1 MSDSENEASPLL
13 NVFNDLRP
21 VFPLVNEDGEKNH
34 AHASEVPPNE
44 VRNCLTGIL
53 EKSEMKQA
61 SKNLLRF
68 TKDKYAVIFRDCED
82 GIPDINEPAELFCVV
97 CLLLP
102 FFVMKGSKIKLLKYQ
117 QCGDDGS
124 VQNAGTSTHG
134 KAEIN
139 TMFGSCKV
147 KNKKGKV
154 ESAVKWFLESH
165 WVIWVEDMDKFLID
179 NQLLDQLDP
188 TTSQR
193 ANLSPCQQWFLENAM
208 NPAIAEADDSGFCL
222 QKGGMQF
229 FAFAYV
235 RYLRRAFP
243 DSDDLKMYE
252 KKIATDRQTSP
263 PIWGSLK
270 TTFSIMLDTA
280 LGGARSV
287 AAREARDK
295 IFEKTQVLA
304 TYLAP

>member
-1 MSDSENEASPLL
+1 MSDREENEASRLL
-13 NVFNDLRP
+13 DVFNELRE

-34 AHASEVPPNE
+34 AHAGEVPPNE
-44 VRNCLTGIL
+44 VRNYLTGIL

-117 QCGDDGS
+117 CGDDGS

-134 KAEIN
+134 NAEIN

-154 ESAVKWFLESH
+154 VPAVKWFLESQ
-165 WVIWVEDMDKFLID
+165 WVIWVEDMDKCFID

-188 TTSQR
+188 TTSKK
-193 ANLSPCQQWFLENAM
+193 AELSSCQQWLLENAL
-208 NPAIAEADDSGFCL
+208 NPEIGEADGSYFCL
-222 QKGGMQF
+222 QKGGMQV

-243 DSDDLKMYE
+243 DSGELKKYE

-270 TTFSIMLDTA
+270 TTFSIELYTA
-280 LGGARSV
+280 LGGRRSE
-287 AAREARDK
+287 AARKARDK
-295 IFEKTQVLA
+295 ILELTQVLA